1 MCKLSSADLIYLI
14 DIITKTEVNL
24 ELKLENKNLR
34 NLCETPEKLE
44 KELEKLEKMK
54 DKLYVALRAV

>member
-44 KELEKLEKMK
+44 KELEKLGKMK
-54 DKLYVALRAV
+54 DKLYAALRAV